1 MLLRK
6 SEIDCLHYYIWS
18 ADKVVLKLLLP
29 ALLAFMPQAQATELR
44 SITVRTG
51 TEGLEPAPLTISN
64 EATLAVSCTA
74 EIAHWYSVEIATAA
88 PGASARIDLWF
99 DPETGIYAA
108 LNDAREN
115 LPVERLW
122 CGFAGRAYETR
133 SQIALDRRIG
143 QEPKARSMSCAAQA
157 GRVVCG

>member
-1 MLLRK
+1 M
-6 SEIDCLHYYIWS
+6 
-18 ADKVVLKLLLP
+18 VLKLLLP
-29 ALLAFMPQAQATELR
+29 ALLAVMPLAQATELR
-44 SITVRTG
+44 QTTVRTG
-51 TEGLEPAPLTISN
+51 TEGLQPTPLTILN
-64 EATLAVSCTA
+64 EAPLAVSCTA

-99 DPETGIYAA
+99 DPKTGTYAA
-108 LNDAREN
+108 LNDSQEN

-143 QEPKARSMSCAAQA
+143 QEPEARSLSCAAQA